1 MKPPEFYGEALLCIC
16 GLIAVALVGLGL
28 VVN

>member
-1 MKPPEFYGEALLCIC
+1 VKPPEYYGEALLCIC
-16 GLIAVALVGLGL
+16 GLIAVALVALGL